1 MKATNQRKGKGA
13 EFLVFSELLRG
24 DADLYLPAVDTGIDA
39 VVRKKDGTYLEI
51 QVKSTEADEQAGC
64 FNAYDLDC
72 YDEERYFIVCVDL
85 SRQPPETWI
94 LPCGVFKEYATK
106 PWESKKGWKSY
117 RLDVNARDTQHGNK
131 PRREILQEY
140 RNAWGLLTG

>member
-13 EFLVFSELLRG
+13 EFLVFSKLLRS
-24 DADLYLPAVDTGIDA
+24 DADLYLPIVDTGIDA
-39 VVRKKDGTYLEI
+39 VLRKADGKYLEI
-51 QVKSTEADEQAGC
+51 QIKSTEEDEQAGC
-64 FNAYDLDC
+64 FNADDLDY

-85 SRQPPETWI
+85 SRKSPETWI

-131 PRREILQEY
+131 LRRNLLQKY
-140 RNAWGLLTG
+140 LGAWELLTG